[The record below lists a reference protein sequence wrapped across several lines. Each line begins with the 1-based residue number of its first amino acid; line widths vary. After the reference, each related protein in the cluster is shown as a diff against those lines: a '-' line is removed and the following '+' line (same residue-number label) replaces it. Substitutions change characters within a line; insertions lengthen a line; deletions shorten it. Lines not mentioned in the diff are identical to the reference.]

1 MKSNSDDISESQTK
15 RQEVELALE
24 LTDIIDELNSMNRLF
39 EAQKD
44 ALDTAVKI
52 FDNLD
57 WGISDQDRY
66 KPLKEKL
73 SIIKTQDI
81 ERYIKQVKRMT
92 ADAQR
97 TKDSVS
103 LWSACHSLAE
113 YMFNPNQTTDSPSL
127 RICSICNRKRKLL
140 RKPTT
145 RIGKLM
151 QPENKQTQLRPSLRS
166 CFSLLL

>member
-15 RQEVELALE
+15 REEVRLALE
-24 LTDIIDELNSMNRLF
+24 LTDIIDELNSMNRLC

-73 SIIKTQDI
+73 SLIKAQDI

-92 ADAQR
+92 ADAQP
-97 TKDSVS
+97 TKDSVR

-113 YMFNPNQTTDSPSL
+113 YMFNPNQATDSPSL
-127 RICSICNRKRKLL
+127 RICSICNRTRRLSRKRTI
-140 RKPTT
+140 RT
-145 RIGKLM
+145 GKLM
-151 QPENKQTQLRPSLRS
+151 HPENKQT
-166 CFSLLL
+166 

>member
-15 RQEVELALE
+15 REEVRLALE
-24 LTDIIDELNSMNRLF
+24 LTDIIDELNSMNRLC

-73 SIIKTQDI
+73 SIIKAQDI

-92 ADAQR
+92 ADAQP

-113 YMFNPNQTTDSPSL
+113 YMFNPNQATDSPSL
-127 RICSICNRKRKLL
+127 RICSICNRKRRLS
-140 RKPTT
+140 RKRTIRT
-145 RIGKLM
+145 GKLM
-151 QPENKQTQLRPSLRS
+151 HPENKQT
-166 CFSLLL
+166 

>member
-1 MKSNSDDISESQTK
+1 MKSSSDGISESQTK
-15 RQEVELALE
+15 REEVKLALE
-24 LTDIIDELNSMNRLF
+24 LTDIIDELNSINRLF

-52 FDNLD
+52 FDKID
-57 WGISDQDRY
+57 WGVSEQDRY

-73 SIIKTQDI
+73 SIIMTQDI
-81 ERYIKQVKRMT
+81 GRYMKQVKRMI

-97 TKDSVS
+97 TKDSVCP
-103 LWSACHSLAE
+103 WSACCSLAE
-113 YMFNPNQTTDSPSL
+113 YLFKPKQAADSPSL

-140 RKPTT
+140 RKRSIRT
-145 RIGKLM
+145 GKLM

-166 CFSLLL
+166 YFSLPS